1 MKQYK
6 HIFFDLDNTLWDF
19 RSNMKETFAEIFQEL
34 KLFSLAEKL
43 NEFASLFEMNNE
55 HYWVL
60 YRKGMVSKEE
70 LRLKRFADTLAHY
83 GMYDKAIIHTLSDL
97 YLGRVTRKKN
107 LFHGVKETL
116 SYLQE
121 KYSLYIISNGFAEL
135 QANKIE
141 SSEIGHFF
149 TRVFVAEMSG
159 FQKPDRRFFY
169 YALSSV
175 NARKTESIMIGDDLE
190 ADIRGAKEAGIDQVF
205 FNPYNKI
212 CSMEVTYE
220 IKSIPELRDIL

>member
-1 MKQYK
+1 
-6 HIFFDLDNTLWDF
+6 
-19 RSNMKETFAEIFQEL
+19 MKETFAEIFHEL
-34 KLFSLAEKL
+34 KLSSLSEKL
-43 NEFASLFEMNNE
+43 SEFAGLFEIINE

-70 LRLKRFADTLAHY
+70 LRLKRIADTLANF
-83 GMYDKAIIHTLSDL
+83 GMYDKLIICTLSDL
-97 YLGRVTRKKN
+97 YLRRVTRKKN
-107 LFHGVKETL
+107 LFPGVKETL
-116 SYLQE
+116 SYLKE
-121 KYSLYIISNGFAEL
+121 KYNLYIISNGFAEL

-141 SSEIGHFF
+141 SSEIGNFF

-175 NARKTESIMIGDDLE
+175 NAKKAESIMIGDDLE

-205 FNPYNKI
+205 FNPCNKSYSI
-212 CSMEVTYE
+212 RVTYE
-220 IKSIPELRDIL
+220 IKAIPELRNIL